1 MIDYSL
7 FSCIE
12 KVFEEERKGKQKEV
26 VKMSQQVSV
35 RRKRTGRMK
44 EFLDFDVLFIYTLTL
59 ILVSLFIGCFQKVY
73 FQKGASSMKL
83 YVAICSFLESY
94 QKLAVWPGKNSIS
107 VKNKD
112 NLLCVINHCMNI
124 MFINTI

>member
-26 VKMSQQVSV
+26 VKMSQQVSA

-94 QKLAVWPGKNSIS
+94 Q
-107 VKNKD
+107 
-112 NLLCVINHCMNI
+112 
-124 MFINTI
+124 